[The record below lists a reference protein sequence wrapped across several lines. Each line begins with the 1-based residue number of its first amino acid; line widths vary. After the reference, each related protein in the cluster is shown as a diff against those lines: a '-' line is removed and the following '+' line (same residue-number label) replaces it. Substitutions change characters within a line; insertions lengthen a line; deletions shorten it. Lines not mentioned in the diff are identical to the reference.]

1 MKDLE
6 ITGLINSY
14 LKHNNLKIINRNNN
28 NAELFLP
35 FLLIDAQYSLSIE
48 HVAKLDLKFSEKRYR
63 NLWFDATSKFNKQ
76 FFNAF
81 DSNQQALIV
90 DVMDSFV
97 SHISNSVMLLKVA
110 TMNRFMDY
118 DSELRTMLSDTLA
131 CNILAQSAQFVY
143 KRIHQ
148 GESSLI
154 KSIENNSEL
163 FLTTYGN
170 GKVNKCDKESLSSF
184 KPLIDAVNQLIK
196 NISNFKIQ

>member
-1 MKDLE
+1 MKDIE

-48 HVAKLDLKFSEKRYR
+48 HVAKLDLKFLEKRYR
-63 NLWFDATSKFNKQ
+63 NLWFESTSKFNKQ
-76 FFNAF
+76 FFDAF
-81 DSNQQALIV
+81 DADQQVLIV
-90 DVMDSFV
+90 DIMDTFV

-118 DSELRTMLSDTLA
+118 DSDLRMILSDTLA
-131 CNILAQSAQFVY
+131 CNILAQSGQFVY

-148 GESSLI
+148 SESSII

-170 GKVNKCDKESLSSF
+170 GKVNKCDKESLGSF
-184 KPLIDAVNQLIK
+184 QPLIDAVNQLIK
-196 NISNFKIQ
+196 NISNFKI

>member
-1 MKDLE
+1 MKDIE
-6 ITGLINSY
+6 ITELINSY
-14 LKHNNLKIINRNNN
+14 LKYNNLKIINRNNN

-63 NLWFDATSKFNKQ
+63 NLWFNATNSFNKQ

-90 DVMDSFV
+90 DVMDSFI

-118 DSELRTMLSDTLA
+118 DSELRTILSDTLA

-196 NISNFKIQ
+196 NISNFKI